1 MKSEKIIE
9 FIRHP
14 EKINNDDL
22 RELHT
27 LVERY
32 PYFQT
37 ASILYLKALYLLGGV
52 RFRSE
57 LKASTVH
64 LTDHK
69 QFFRYLNNQIGFEP
83 LGSGT
88 ATPKNSL
95 SHIVDE
101 RIREIHGHTVVHSQG
116 IPVCQTTEETTTG
129 CEEDIIQFNLR
140 QKGRKRPEN
149 DEKEIISNPIRLD
162 DVPGIIDDYSNSTQE
177 DRSEA
182 NHSATPY
189 ASPIQPIDLS
199 GIQGIVDEAPRPENN
214 FSIDVDLDEEIAD
227 AQEEKPSVSLDTP
240 EIISGGYR
248 LTDQPHTEETVITEK
263 ESRKSRKK
271 KDDLI
276 ERFIQSE
283 PIMPK
288 ITSASTDNRDLSK
301 ENPYIQEELFSET
314 LAKIYVKQHLYEKAI
329 STYIKLS
336 LKYPEKSV
344 YFADRIEKIKENIN
358 NKE

>member
-1 MKSEKIIE
+1 MPPPSS
-9 FIRHP
+9 P
-14 EKINNDDL
+14 
-22 RELHT
+22 
-27 LVERY
+27 
-32 PYFQT
+32 
-37 ASILYLKALYLLGGV
+37 SI
-52 RFRSE
+52 
-57 LKASTVH
+57 
-64 LTDHK
+64 
-69 QFFRYLNNQIGFEP
+69 
-83 LGSGT
+83 
-88 ATPKNSL
+88 
-95 SHIVDE
+95 
-101 RIREIHGHTVVHSQG
+101 
-116 IPVCQTTEETTTG
+116 
-129 CEEDIIQFNLR
+129 
-140 QKGRKRPEN
+140 
-149 DEKEIISNPIRLD
+149 
-162 DVPGIIDDYSNSTQE
+162 
-177 DRSEA
+177 
-182 NHSATPY
+182 
-189 ASPIQPIDLS
+189 

>member
-37 ASILYLKALYLLGGV
+37 ARILYLKALYLLGGV

-88 ATPKNSL
+88 AIPKNSL

-199 GIQGIVDEAPRPENN
+199 GIQGIVYEAPRPENN

>member
-1 MKSEKIIE
+1 M
-9 FIRHP
+9 
-14 EKINNDDL
+14 
-22 RELHT
+22 
-27 LVERY
+27 
-32 PYFQT
+32 
-37 ASILYLKALYLLGGV
+37 
-52 RFRSE
+52 
-57 LKASTVH
+57 
-64 LTDHK
+64 
-69 QFFRYLNNQIGFEP
+69 
-83 LGSGT
+83 GSGT

-177 DRSEA
+177 DS
-182 NHSATPY
+182 
-189 ASPIQPIDLS
+189 
-199 GIQGIVDEAPRPENN
+199 IVDEAPRPENN

>member
-1 MKSEKIIE
+1 MHRK
-9 FIRHP
+9 
-14 EKINNDDL
+14 
-22 RELHT
+22 
-27 LVERY
+27 
-32 PYFQT
+32 
-37 ASILYLKALYLLGGV
+37 
-52 RFRSE
+52 
-57 LKASTVH
+57 
-64 LTDHK
+64 
-69 QFFRYLNNQIGFEP
+69 
-83 LGSGT
+83 
-88 ATPKNSL
+88 KNHRSL
-95 SHIVDE
+95 S
-101 RIREIHGHTVVHSQG
+101 
-116 IPVCQTTEETTTG
+116 
-129 CEEDIIQFNLR
+129 
-140 QKGRKRPEN
+140 
-149 DEKEIISNPIRLD
+149 
-162 DVPGIIDDYSNSTQE
+162 
-177 DRSEA
+177 
-182 NHSATPY
+182 
-189 ASPIQPIDLS
+189 
-199 GIQGIVDEAPRPENN
+199 
-214 FSIDVDLDEEIAD
+214 
-227 AQEEKPSVSLDTP
+227 
-240 EIISGGYR
+240 ISGGYR

>member
-1 MKSEKIIE
+1 MRSSA
-9 FIRHP
+9 
-14 EKINNDDL
+14 L
-22 RELHT
+22 RSLILRSCNSNVVGRARFPKLLLT
-27 LVERY
+27 V
-32 PYFQT
+32 F
-37 ASILYLKALYLLGGV
+37 AIVSIDGSPV
-52 RFRSE
+52 
-57 LKASTVH
+57 ASTPV
-64 LTDHK
+64 
-69 QFFRYLNNQIGFEP
+69 
-83 LGSGT
+83 
-88 ATPKNSL
+88 TP
-95 SHIVDE
+95 
-101 RIREIHGHTVVHSQG
+101 
-116 IPVCQTTEETTTG
+116 TT
-129 CEEDIIQFNLR
+129 F
-140 QKGRKRPEN
+140 
-149 DEKEIISNPIRLD
+149 
-162 DVPGIIDDYSNSTQE
+162 
-177 DRSEA
+177 
-182 NHSATPY
+182 
-189 ASPIQPIDLS
+189 QPIDLS

>member
-37 ASILYLKALYLLGGV
+37 ARILYLKALYLLGGV

-88 ATPKNSL
+88 AIPKNSL

-344 YFADRIEKIKENIN
+344 YFHHSLITLIRD
-358 NKE
+358 

>member
-27 LVERY
+27 LVKRY

-37 ASILYLKALYLLGGV
+37 ARILYLKALYLLGGV

-88 ATPKNSL
+88 AIPK
-95 SHIVDE
+95 
-101 RIREIHGHTVVHSQG
+101 
-116 IPVCQTTEETTTG
+116 
-129 CEEDIIQFNLR
+129 
-140 QKGRKRPEN
+140 
-149 DEKEIISNPIRLD
+149 ISNPIQSN
-162 DVPGIIDDYSNSTQE
+162 DVPGVTDDYSNSTQE

-189 ASPIQPIDLS
+189 APPIQPIDLS
-199 GIQGIVDEAPRPENN
+199 GIPGIVDEAPRPENN

-248 LTDQPHTEETVITEK
+248 LTDQPHTEEAVITEK

>member
-1 MKSEKIIE
+1 MY
-9 FIRHP
+9 R
-14 EKINNDDL
+14 
-22 RELHT
+22 
-27 LVERY
+27 
-32 PYFQT
+32 
-37 ASILYLKALYLLGGV
+37 
-52 RFRSE
+52 
-57 LKASTVH
+57 
-64 LTDHK
+64 
-69 QFFRYLNNQIGFEP
+69 
-83 LGSGT
+83 
-88 ATPKNSL
+88 
-95 SHIVDE
+95 
-101 RIREIHGHTVVHSQG
+101 
-116 IPVCQTTEETTTG
+116 
-129 CEEDIIQFNLR
+129 
-140 QKGRKRPEN
+140 
-149 DEKEIISNPIRLD
+149 
-162 DVPGIIDDYSNSTQE
+162 GIIDDYSNSTQE

-301 ENPYIQEELFSET
+301 ENPYIQEELFQRN
-314 LAKIYVKQHLYEKAI
+314 IWQ
-329 STYIKLS
+329 KL
-336 LKYPEKSV
+336 
-344 YFADRIEKIKENIN
+344 
-358 NKE
+358 

>member
-37 ASILYLKALYLLGGV
+37 ARILYLKALYLLGGV

-227 AQEEKPSVSLDTP
+227 ETANELSCFYVHTP
-240 EIISGGYR
+240 V
-248 LTDQPHTEETVITEK
+248 HKV
-263 ESRKSRKK
+263 
-271 KDDLI
+271 
-276 ERFIQSE
+276 
-283 PIMPK
+283 
-288 ITSASTDNRDLSK
+288 
-301 ENPYIQEELFSET
+301 
-314 LAKIYVKQHLYEKAI
+314 AK
-329 STYIKLS
+329 
-336 LKYPEKSV
+336 
-344 YFADRIEKIKENIN
+344 
-358 NKE
+358 